1 MMKLGAKFGMV
12 CMAIFAVTAPVRV
25 VAHEHHGYGAG
36 EAGDSRRPARVVEIV
51 MSDADGKM
59 SYAPDHLEFS
69 RGEQVKFVIRN
80 QGALSHEFVLG
91 SRSENHEHAVM
102 MAAMP
107 DRFKHLEGTLEPTE
121 YTGHLAWAMF
131 NDPEMMRFNG
141 KTVIG
146 AEVGKDYGITDD
158 AGKFPPSPRLGTGA
172 SPPQYAAYKVK

>member
-107 DRFKHLEGTLEPTE
+107 DMKH
-121 YTGHLAWAMF
+121 
-131 NDPEMMRFNG
+131 NDPNA
-141 KTVIG
+141 KTV
-146 AEVGKDYGITDD
+146 EPGKSVSLLWRFSRKGEFEFACLIPGHYESGMH
-158 AGKFPPSPRLGTGA
+158 GLVV
-172 SPPQYAAYKVK
+172 VK